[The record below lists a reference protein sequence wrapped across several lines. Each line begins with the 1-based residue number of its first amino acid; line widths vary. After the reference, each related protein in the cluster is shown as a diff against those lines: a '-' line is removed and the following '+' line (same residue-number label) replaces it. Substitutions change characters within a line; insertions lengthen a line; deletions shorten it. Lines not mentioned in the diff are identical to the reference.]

1 MKRPSII
8 LTSTFT
14 TAVNRK
20 QFGNYLGYMAR
31 KEAIEGKKFIGEKEL
46 KELNLVEKNLDAL
59 NKKYHFT
66 KIHSEENSK
75 RTAEAKEILT
85 EKNFWSLDDT
95 NFGNYLGYMARIQAL
110 ENKKQEEGGL
120 TKEENKEL
128 NRVTTNR
135 DNLLNGHATKEK
147 ELDATFTIDKDSIQ
161 LKDFADIRNTLN
173 QAQEKG
179 SVLWQDVVSFD
190 NDFLKKHNFLDEKTG
205 IVDTVALKKA
215 SRKMMATF
223 QEKMQPP
230 LNDMYWLASIHYNT
244 DNIHLHFATVE
255 KNPRRTII
263 TRDGLEQPKGR
274 RPLSVIDAMKS
285 SFANDLLGTSQLTKE
300 LSQERQRIRLTVKES
315 FIQKIDQPDLQT
327 ELNNFMQ
334 TLTSDRRNWQ
344 YNKLNRHQKYKLN
357 NIVDGLLEDST
368 EYIKWKQNVKLI
380 QENRQELYGKS
391 KRNNKDYEKNQIY
404 GKEGIYA
411 RCGNALLSDLRKI
424 DKVANG
430 EQRHRINIKDKV
442 PAEQYI
448 QTILRAIKTEV
459 SGNNDRANRSSG
471 SQSKSSYVKAKRGK
485 QWSHKRKYHLRP
497 PIINYHQLH
506 KLKSHQ
512 ELIFEKGHVSKEKRV
527 ALRDYEQIKH
537 AVERHS
543 E

>member
-85 EKNFWSLDDT
+85 EKTFWSLDDT

-135 DNLLNGHATKEK
+135 DNILNGHATKEK

-215 SRKMMATF
+215 SRKMMSTF

-230 LNDMYWLASIHYNT
+230 LNEMYWLASIHYNT

-255 KNPRRTII
+255 KNSRRPII

-344 YNKLNRHQKYKLN
+344 YNKLSQQQKTMLN
-357 NIVDGLLEDST
+357 NIVDGLLKDSSSFSS
-368 EYIKWKQNVKLI
+368 WKQKVKKV
-380 QENRQELYGKS
+380 QENRQDLYGQS
-391 KRNNKDYEKNQIY
+391 QRANKDYEKNQIY
-404 GKEGIYA
+404 GREGIYA
-411 RCGNALLSDLRKI
+411 RCGNVLLTDLKKI

-430 EQRHRINIKDKV
+430 GKRHRINLKEKV
-442 PAEQYI
+442 AADQYI
-448 QTILRAIKTEV
+448 QTVLKVIDDEIHGRNVNSSSKRLDKNTKNNLPSKKTMK
-459 SGNNDRANRSSG
+459 
-471 SQSKSSYVKAKRGK
+471 KSHYYFR
-485 QWSHKRKYHLRP
+485 L
-497 PIINYHQLH
+497 PIINHKQLR
-506 KLKSHQ
+506 KLKSNQ
-512 ELIFEKGHVSKEKRV
+512 ELVFYKANVTKEKRV
-527 ALRDYEQIKH
+527 ALREYEKIRQAVDYHKTE
-537 AVERHS
+537 
-543 E
+543 